1 MTSDDLRFLRHEF
14 SNGFVFFVHTHT
26 FALCHCCAQG
36 LWSICCAYMC
46 QFHALLGRFCNC
58 NIFFGWCPP
67 PLVSNLVWT
76 RCVVWWGPPLLANL
90 FILVVLHMH
99 HNDQPTSHK
108 KGLSH
113 KASVCYMH
121 GAHTKWVTFFLK
133 PVFMH
138 WRHVYFCWVQHVD
151 CVMFDFDV
159 IFWLCH
165 VGILALFLPFSHCLL
180 QLMKGC
186 RLWSL
191 CVCISFPLVDSVFDL
206 FVVQSCHF
214 MKKCHLMKGAYHERR
229 KRRPSNTE
237 SQFFP

>member
-67 PLVSNLVWT
+67 LVSNLVWT
-76 RCVVWWGPPLLANL
+76 CCVVWWGPPLLANL
-90 FILVVLHMH
+90 FVLVVLHMQ

-121 GAHTKWVTFFLK
+121 GTHKKWVTFLK

-138 WRHVYFCWVQHVD
+138 WID
-151 CVMFDFDV
+151 CC
-159 IFWLCH
+159 LT
-165 VGILALFLPFSHCLL
+165 SHCKLAD
-180 QLMKGC
+180 GDN
-186 RLWSL
+186 SL
-191 CVCISFPLVDSVFDL
+191 NSF
-206 FVVQSCHF
+206 
-214 MKKCHLMKGAYHERR
+214 
-229 KRRPSNTE
+229 
-237 SQFFP
+237 